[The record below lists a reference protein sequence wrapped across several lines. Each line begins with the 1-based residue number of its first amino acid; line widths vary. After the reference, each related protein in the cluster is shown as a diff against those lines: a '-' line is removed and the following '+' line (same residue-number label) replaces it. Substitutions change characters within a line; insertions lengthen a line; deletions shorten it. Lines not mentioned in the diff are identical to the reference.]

1 MEMDGESADSYLCF
15 FVAGDSAVLWIFR
28 QRGEVQPVSA
38 DVEQTEEIR
47 PKIALTF
54 DDGPSAAYTE
64 KLLDGLRER
73 DVHATF
79 FLIGENIE
87 KGDNALLVRQMARD
101 GHLIGNHTYHHVQ
114 LTKIKEEE
122 ALKELEETN
131 RLIEKITGNPVEYV
145 RPPFGEFPKGLS
157 AKISMI
163 PVMWTVDPLDWSVK
177 DTEKIVSKVVTQAK
191 ENDMILLHDC
201 YGTSVEAALQIID
214 RLKEKGFEFV
224 TADRLLLP

>member
-1 MEMDGESADSYLCF
+1 MGRVLTVTYVFLLLGIQP
-15 FVAGDSAVLWIFR
+15 FVDIPAER
-28 QRGEVQPVSA
+28 EVQSVSA
-38 DVEQTEEIR
+38 DVEQ
-47 PKIALTF
+47 
-54 DDGPSAAYTE
+54 TE

>member
-1 MEMDGESADSYLCF
+1 MGRVLTVTYVFLLLGIQP
-15 FVAGDSAVLWIFR
+15 FVDIPAER
-28 QRGEVQPVSA
+28 EVQSVSA

-101 GHLIGNHTYHHVQ
+101 GHLIGKSHVSSCSADEDQ
-114 LTKIKEEE
+114 RRGSAQRAGGDEPSDREDHGKSGRICKTSFWRISKGTFRK
-122 ALKELEETN
+122 N
-131 RLIEKITGNPVEYV
+131 FHDPGYV
-145 RPPFGEFPKGLS
+145 DSGSAGLVC
-157 AKISMI
+157 KRYR
-163 PVMWTVDPLDWSVK
+163 
-177 DTEKIVSKVVTQAK
+177 
-191 ENDMILLHDC
+191 ENCQQSSDA
-201 YGTSVEAALQIID
+201 GK
-214 RLKEKGFEFV
+214 RK
-224 TADRLLLP
+224 